1 MSDLQLFESETPSM
15 SYAALY
21 LATWQ
26 QIQKDFSH
34 FCSVPETLRAPEPNQ
49 MLEDIVS
56 MLHLLSSDSAKLNS
70 LFYRIDL
77 SERKKI
83 PHSDIHA
90 LAWMIL
96 QREAQKVWIRAHYG
110 SPSE

>member
-1 MSDLQLFESETPSM
+1 MSDLHLFDSETPAM

-21 LATWQ
+21 RATWL

-34 FCSVPETLRAPEPNQ
+34 FCVVPEIEGPILPDL
-49 MLEDIVS
+49 MLAHIVS
-56 MLHLLSSDSAKLNS
+56 MLQSLALDSTKLNS

-83 PHSDIHA
+83 PHSDVHA

-96 QREAQKVWIRAHYG
+96 QREAQKVWIRSHYG